1 MQTHVNRS
9 VVPEGDLKTE
19 AVTGELAT
27 IVLGEIALWVSPGD
41 ADRLIKAAAEAKQQ
55 MDTLRDAAGI
65 TVRAEPGEA
74 VPSPLAVACPSC
86 EAEPGQRCTSD
97 YGCMA
102 RYYAAKMTS

>member
-86 EAEPGQRCTSD
+86 KAEAGQRCTSD
-97 YGCMA
+97 FGCMA
-102 RYYAAKMTS
+102 RYYAVVVTS